1 MCQLGIWRL
10 VIRPSRRRLGV
21 TLGGAHMIEWRHAG
35 RAAATGAVA
44 VALLL
49 GGSALPA
56 AAEPETPVTYPSG
69 SSATRVSGLGF
80 DTCAAPPQSALSAWR
95 GSPYKTVNIYFG
107 GRNRACRQ
115 SNLTAGWVRDA
126 TAMGWRLLPTYV
138 GYQPYCVRAS
148 NMYEFS
154 ASNATSRGTSDA
166 QDAIAKAK
174 ALGLLPG
181 SALYADVEHYDR
193 SSSTCRRAVRRY
205 VSAWTK
211 TLHAAGYLAGVYVHQ
226 SSGLRDLS
234 GTYNSTAYARPDAV
248 WVARWDG
255 STSLSGWPTAPNW
268 HWPIWQRAKQ
278 YRGDHK
284 ETWGGVTIN
293 IDSDSLRA
301 PVATV
306 ARQYKVTS
314 RSSLYARK
322 GPGTSYP
329 TVRSHASGSTLSVV
343 CQASGKKIGTSPVW
357 NRLSNGTWVSD
368 YYVSTP
374 SSTGFTS
381 ALPRCTYPGQVTASA
396 LNART
401 GPGTNYPVKGSALPR
416 GSLAY
421 VVCQKTG
428 TKVGTSTVWNK
439 LPDGRWVSDYYVSN
453 RSNTSWSAPVPR
465 CP

>member
-1 MCQLGIWRL
+1 
-10 VIRPSRRRLGV
+10 
-21 TLGGAHMIEWRHAG
+21 MIDWRHVG
-35 RAAATGAVA
+35 RAAGGGAIA
-44 VALLL
+44 VTLLL
-49 GGSALPA
+49 ASSALPA
-56 AAEPETPVTYPSG
+56 TAEPETPVTYPSG

-80 DTCAAPPQSALSAWR
+80 DTCAAPSLSALRAWR
-95 GSPYKTVNIYFG
+95 ESPYRTVNIYIG
-107 GRNRACRQ
+107 GRNRACGQ
-115 SNLTAGWVRDA
+115 ANLTTGWVRDA
-126 TAMGWRLLPTYV
+126 TALGWKLLPTYV

-148 NMYEFS
+148 GLHEFS
-154 ASNATSRGTSDA
+154 ASNASSRGTSDA

-174 ALGLLPG
+174 QLGLLPG

-193 SSSTCRRAVRRY
+193 NSSTCRAAVQRY

-211 TLHAAGYLAGVYVHQ
+211 TLHAAGYLAGVYVHH

-234 GTYNSTAYARPDAV
+234 GTYNSTSYARPDAV

-255 STSLSGWPTAPNW
+255 SQSLTGFSTSPNS
-268 HWPIWQRAKQ
+268 HWAIWQRAKQ
-278 YRGDHK
+278 YRGDHN

-306 ARQYKVTS
+306 ARRYTVTS
-314 RSSLYARK
+314 RTSLYARS
-322 GPGTSYP
+322 GPGTSYSA
-329 TVRSHASGSTLSVV
+329 VRSHAPGTALSVV
-343 CQASGKKIGTSPVW
+343 CQAGGQKVTTSSVW

-381 ALPRCTYPGQVTASA
+381 ALPRCMYPGQITASA
-396 LNART
+396 LNARS
-401 GPGTNYPVKGSALPR
+401 GPGASYPVSGSALPR

-421 VVCQKTG
+421 VVCQKSG
-428 TKVGTSTVWNK
+428 TKVGTSSVWNQ

-453 RSNTSWSAPVPR
+453 RSNTSWSNPVPR